1 MSRSRHPIALRLER
15 QVGGAT
21 RLLATVMGL
30 PLVDGIFAAVVLAGL
45 LSTVGGIIQV
55 GLLIFGGSATVAV
68 ILADL
73 DGDRREVF
81 RSVAAVGGLL
91 ILGAGVEAAIAPTIE
106 SALNLAIFE
115 RFAALVILAIAAKT
129 ASARIGELLPRPAV
143 IVGLGLIASVDFAD
157 ISVAVTLNPDLVL
170 RAMAAAGVGVGFALL
185 VAGLAPILRAYVD
198 LDRFRFGSAVALGTL
213 PLGLLG
219 VIPGNAPLAVLAVTG
234 LLAFDPEGGAAST
247 NEQAQLADGGQQDEA
262 VGVGS
267 NEGRQERAPWL

>member
-73 DGDRREVF
+73 DADRSDTM
-81 RSVAAVGGLL
+81 RSLAAVGILL
-91 ILGAGVEAAIAPTIE
+91 IIGAGLEAAIAPTIE

-129 ASARIGELLPRPAV
+129 ATARIGELLPRPAV
-143 IVGLGLIASVDFAD
+143 IVGLGLIASLDPAD
-157 ISVAVTLNPDLVL
+157 LSVGITLKPGLVF
-170 RAMAAAGVGVGFALL
+170 RAMAAAGVGVAFALV
-185 VAGLAPILRAYVD
+185 VAASAPALRAYVD

-213 PLGLLG
+213 PFGLLG

-234 LLAFDPEGGAAST
+234 LLAFDPDGAAAMARA
-247 NEQAQLADGGQQDEA
+247 EAQRADGGQPSGQEELHRDET
-262 VGVGS
+262 V
-267 NEGRQERAPWL
+267 EERAPWL